1 MKFKRSSIAAM
12 IILSIIPILIT
23 AVFYNSLPAQIP
35 THWGING
42 DVTYSPKSEIWI
54 ILGISFAL
62 IPLFV
67 IIPKIDPKKNN
78 YARFSSI
85 YEAFCIIMMLFMAV
99 INCMILLE
107 AMRPGS
113 VSVSK
118 IIPFMVGLLFI
129 YIGNIMPKIKHN
141 YTFGIKTP
149 WALADPEVWSRS
161 NRLAG
166 FISFAGGIIITV
178 SAFFLSEKAVF
189 ALLMVF
195 VAVFALVPT
204 VMSYVWFKN
213 TQKDEE
219 E

>member
-1 MKFKRSSIAAM
+1 MKFKRSTIAAM
-12 IILSIIPILIT
+12 IILGLIPIIIAAML
-23 AVFYNSLPAQIP
+23 YSSLPDQII
-35 THWGING
+35 TNWGFYGEVI
-42 DVTYSPKSEIWI
+42 YSPKSEIWI
-54 ILGISFAL
+54 ITGISFVL
-62 IPLFV
+62 VPLFIV
-67 IIPKIDPKKNN
+67 IPKIDPKKKN

-149 WALADPEVWSRS
+149 WALADPEVWSKS

-166 FISFAGGIIITV
+166 FISFIGGIVITV
-178 SAFFLSEKAVF
+178 SALFVPEKPLF
-189 ALLMVF
+189 IILMVF
-195 VAVFALVPT
+195 VAAFVIIPSF
-204 VMSYVWFKN
+204 MSYVWFAKKQAN
-213 TQKDEE
+213 EE
-219 E
+219 